1 MKKIN
6 LLLSG
11 AILCAAFISQ
21 TEAQTGAYI
30 GIDGG
35 IGGMASNLNNSGIAI
50 PVNQESKIRADGGT
64 FDVHAGFTFANIDRL
79 SLGVEGGY
87 QGYANNT
94 LTRTRL
100 DYENEYET
108 LTYSGNYTDI
118 MGVAQLQLTPKWGV
132 ILKSGTAHV
141 SQTTSFGGTIPV
153 GNDNQLAG
161 HNESNLP
168 VVELGSTYKLS
179 KNHQLNIL
187 ATAVISPDE
196 PSTFPSQAATREGIN
211 RIASI
216 AMIKASY
223 EISL

>member
-6 LLLSG
+6 PLLS
-11 AILCAAFISQ
+11 ATILCTALISQ

-30 GIDGG
+30 GIDAG
-35 IGGMASNLNNSGIAI
+35 IGGMTSNLNNRGINI
-50 PVNQESKIRADGGT
+50 PNYQESKISADGGT
-64 FDVHAGFTFANIDRL
+64 FGIHAGFTFANIDRL

-94 LTRTRL
+94 LTRTIL
-100 DYENEYET
+100 DYENAYET
-108 LTYSGNYTDI
+108 LTYSGHYTDI

-141 SQTTSFGGTIPV
+141 SQTTSFGGTITV
-153 GNDNQLAG
+153 DNDNPLAG

-168 VVELGSTYKLS
+168 VVELGSTLKLS

-187 ATAVISPDE
+187 ATAVISPNE
-196 PSTFPSQAATREGIN
+196 PSTFPSQAATRNSIN